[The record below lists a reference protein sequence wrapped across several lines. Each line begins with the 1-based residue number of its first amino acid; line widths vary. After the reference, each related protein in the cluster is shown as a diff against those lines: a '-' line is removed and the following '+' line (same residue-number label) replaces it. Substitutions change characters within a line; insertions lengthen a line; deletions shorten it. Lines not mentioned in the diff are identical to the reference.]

1 MGQCTHMVSQIALL
15 STLATPI
22 RISGACKLAKN
33 SRPATVGTVFTRT
46 IYAGRGGLSTTSA
59 CMDVVIVPEPIN
71 VHNFD
76 CT

>member
-15 STLATPI
+15 STLATPF

-33 SRPATVGTVFTRT
+33 SRT

-59 CMDVVIVPEPIN
+59 CMDVVTSVSISSVRLL
-71 VHNFD
+71 
-76 CT
+76 